1 MTAVRAPAP
10 PPPTAAVTL
19 RRDPAH
25 GIVAGVCAGVA
36 RRLGVDPLVLR
47 VLAVLAAAFGGAGV
61 ALYALGWAFLPSP
74 ERTGGESR
82 GARTRTGSWQVGA
95 GVSLLALAALLFLRE
110 AGLLF
115 AEQVVWPLVLAA
127 GGVALVWRQTA
138 ARPLGPLVP
147 PGLDPGPPAPRA
159 ASGEAVA
166 VAAPQAP
173 EVVARERRAERLSS
187 LYRGGFGVALI
198 AGAGLLVLQTTGALS
213 AARELVLATV
223 VVTVGLALVLAPFLW
238 RIAQSLAAER
248 AARIRSEERAEVA
261 AHLHDSVLQTLALVQ
276 KRADDPRAVAALARR
291 QEREL
296 RSWLGGEGP
305 ADPDERFAAALQAA
319 AAEVEE
325 AHGAQ
330 VELVAVG
337 DAPLDDRARATVGA
351 AREAMVNAAKF
362 AGEAGPVAVYA
373 EATDRG
379 LEVFVRDRG
388 PGFDPGAIPGDRRGV
403 RESIVGR
410 MARHGGEAVV
420 HAAPGAGVEVELR
433 MAHGDGP

>member
-1 MTAVRAPAP
+1 
-10 PPPTAAVTL
+10 
-19 RRDPAH
+19 
-25 GIVAGVCAGVA
+25 VAGVCAGVA
-36 RRLGVDPLVLR
+36 RRLGIDPIVVR
-47 VLAVLAAAFGGAGV
+47 VIVVVTAAFGGAGV
-61 ALYALGWAFLPSP
+61 ALYALGWAFIAAP
-74 ERTGGESR
+74 ERTEGTAR
-82 GARTRTGSWQVGA
+82 ALRTRTGSWRVGA
-95 GVSLLALAALLFLRE
+95 GVALLALSALLFLRE

-115 AEQVVWPLVLAA
+115 AEEVVWPLVLAA

-147 PGLDPGPPAPRA
+147 PRLSAGAPAPAPA
-159 ASGEAVA
+159 AGPGAGGDQA
-166 VAAPQAP
+166 AGAAPVP
-173 EVVARERRAERLSS
+173 ETVARERQAERLSG

-198 AGAGLLVLQTTGALS
+198 VGAGLLVLQTTGALS

-223 VVTVGLALVLAPFLW
+223 VVTVGLALVLLPFLW

-296 RSWLGGEGP
+296 RSWLGGERP
-305 ADPDERFAAALQAA
+305 ADPEQRFAAALQAA
-319 AAEVEE
+319 AEEVEE
-325 AHGAQ
+325 VHGAQ
-330 VELVAVG
+330 VDLVAVG

-373 EATDRG
+373 EATDRA

-388 PGFDPGAIPGDRRGV
+388 PGFDPEAVPGDRRGV

-410 MARHGGEAVV
+410 MSRHGGQAVV

-433 MAHGDGP
+433 MARGESS

>member
-1 MTAVRAPAP
+1 
-10 PPPTAAVTL
+10 
-19 RRDPAH
+19 
-25 GIVAGVCAGVA
+25 VAGVCAGVA
-36 RRLGVDPLVLR
+36 RRLGLDPLVIR
-47 VLAVLAAAFGGAGV
+47 IIAVVAAAFGGAGV
-61 ALYALGWAFLPSP
+61 ALYALGWAFIAAP
-74 ERTGGESR
+74 ERAEGEAR
-82 GARTRTGSWQVGA
+82 GVRTRTGSWRVGA
-95 GVSLLALAALLFLRE
+95 GVALLALSALLFLRE

-115 AEQVVWPLVLAA
+115 AEEVVWPLVLAA

-147 PGLDPGPPAPRA
+147 PGLGAGAPAA
-159 ASGEAVA
+159 AAAARGEAAAGTAA
-166 VAAPQAP
+166 VP
-173 EVVARERRAERLSS
+173 ETVARERQAERLSG

-198 AGAGLLVLQTTGALS
+198 VGAGLLVLQTTGALS

-223 VVTVGLALVLAPFLW
+223 VVTVGLALVLLPFLW

-296 RSWLGGEGP
+296 RSWLGGERP
-305 ADPDERFAAALQAA
+305 ADPEERFAAALQAA
-319 AAEVEE
+319 AEEVEE

-330 VELVAVG
+330 VDLVAVG

-373 EATDRG
+373 EATDRAF
-379 LEVFVRDRG
+379 EVFVRDRG
-388 PGFDPGAIPGDRRGV
+388 PGFDPDAVPGDRRGV

-410 MARHGGEAVV
+410 MSRHGGQAVV

-433 MAHGDGP
+433 MTRGEPS

>member
-1 MTAVRAPAP
+1 MV
-10 PPPTAAVTL
+10 V
-19 RRDPAH
+19 
-25 GIVAGVCAGVA
+25 VV
-36 RRLGVDPLVLR
+36 
-47 VLAVLAAAFGGAGV
+47 AAAFGGAGV
-61 ALYALGWAFLPSP
+61 ALYALGWAFIPAP
-74 ERTGGESR
+74 ERAEGEAR
-82 GARTRTGSWQVGA
+82 GVRTRTGSWRVGA
-95 GVSLLALAALLFLRE
+95 GVALLALSALLFLRE

-115 AEQVVWPLVLAA
+115 AEEVVWPLVLAA

-147 PGLDPGPPAPRA
+147 PRVGTGAPATVAAADRA
-159 ASGEAVA
+159 AG
-166 VAAPQAP
+166 AAQVP
-173 EVVARERRAERLSS
+173 EIVARERQAERLSG

-198 AGAGLLVLQTTGALS
+198 VGAGLLVLQTTGALS

-223 VVTVGLALVLAPFLW
+223 VVTVGLALVLLPFLW

-296 RSWLGGEGP
+296 RSWLGGEEP
-305 ADPDERFAAALQAA
+305 ADPEERFAAALQAA

-325 AHGAQ
+325 THGAQ
-330 VELVAVG
+330 VDLVAVG

-373 EATDRG
+373 EASDRA

-388 PGFDPGAIPGDRRGV
+388 PGFDPEAVPGDRRGV

-410 MARHGGEAVV
+410 MSRHGGRAVL

-433 MAHGDGP
+433 MTRGEPS

>member
-1 MTAVRAPAP
+1 
-10 PPPTAAVTL
+10 
-19 RRDPAH
+19 
-25 GIVAGVCAGVA
+25 VAGVCAGLG
-36 RRLGVDPLVLR
+36 RRFGVDPLVPR
-47 VLAVLAAAFGGAGV
+47 VLAVLAAALGGAGV
-61 ALYALGWAFLPSP
+61 VLYALGWALMSAEPRP
-74 ERTGGESR
+74 A
-82 GARTRTGSWQVGA
+82 GAVRTRTGSWQVGA
-95 GVSLLALAALLFLRE
+95 GVALLALSALLFLRA

-115 AEQVVWPLVLAA
+115 AEDVLWPLVLAA

-147 PGLDPGPPAPRA
+147 AGLGGRAPVLPGAPLAPGTAADPAAVPPAGADPADVSTGGEGA
-159 ASGEAVA
+159 ALEGR
-166 VAAPQAP
+166 P
-173 EVVARERRAERLSS
+173 EVVARERDADRLAS

-198 AGAGLLVLQTTGALS
+198 AGSGLLVLQTTGALS
-213 AARELVLATV
+213 AARELLLATV
-223 VVTVGLALVLAPFLW
+223 VITVGLALVLAPFLW
-238 RIAQSLAAER
+238 RIGQSLAAER

-296 RSWLGGEGP
+296 RSWLSGERP
-305 ADPDERFAAALQAA
+305 ADPDQRFAAALEAA
-319 AAEVEE
+319 ATEVEE
-325 AHGAQ
+325 AHGAR

-337 DAPLDDRARATVGA
+337 DAPLDERARATVGA

-362 AGEAGPVAVYA
+362 AGEAGPVAVFA
-373 EATDRG
+373 EATDRA

-388 PGFDPGAIPGDRRGV
+388 PGFDPGAVPADRRGV

-433 MAHGDGP
+433 MQRDGDPT

>member
-10 PPPTAAVTL
+10 SPRTAAPVL

-36 RRLGVDPLVLR
+36 RRLGVEPVVIR
-47 VLAVLAAAFGGAGV
+47 VVVVVAAAFGGAGV
-61 ALYALGWAFLPSP
+61 ALYALGWAFIRAP
-74 ERTGGESR
+74 EHAEAEFRA
-82 GARTRTGSWQVGA
+82 ARARTGSWRVGA
-95 GVSLLALAALLFLRE
+95 GVALLALSALLFLRE

-115 AEQVVWPLVLAA
+115 AEEVVWPLVLAA
-127 GGVALVWRQTA
+127 GGVALVWRQTT

-147 PGLDPGPPAPRA
+147 PGLVPATSAAGAPTAGAEAPAPA
-159 ASGEAVA
+159 A
-166 VAAPQAP
+166 
-173 EVVARERRAERLSS
+173 EVVERERQAERLSG

-198 AGAGLLVLQTTGALS
+198 VGSGLLVLQTTGALS

-223 VVTVGLALVLAPFLW
+223 VVTVGLALVLLPFLW

-296 RSWLGGEGP
+296 RSWLGGEPP
-305 ADPDERFAAALQAA
+305 ADPEERFAAALQAA

-325 AHGAQ
+325 THGAQ
-330 VELVAVG
+330 VDLVAVG

-362 AGEAGPVAVYA
+362 AGDAGPVAVYA
-373 EATDRG
+373 EASDRA

-388 PGFDPGAIPGDRRGV
+388 PGFDPEAVPGDRRGV

-410 MARHGGEAVV
+410 MSRHGGRAVL

-433 MAHGDGP
+433 MARGEGS